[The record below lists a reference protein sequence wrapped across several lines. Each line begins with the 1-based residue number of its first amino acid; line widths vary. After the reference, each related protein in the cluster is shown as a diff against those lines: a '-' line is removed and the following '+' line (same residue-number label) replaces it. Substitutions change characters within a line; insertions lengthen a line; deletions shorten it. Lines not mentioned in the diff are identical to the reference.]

1 MHCTWIGDKVRVMAS
16 RDSQSGN
23 SASHDGRGDQ
33 GDQVVPGE
41 PGSVII
47 GANVAFT
54 AVFLVSAVVST
65 VLFSNPWK
73 VIAVVVS
80 LACFS
85 LGVVAFLWGYWNAV
99 QRSREEN
106 IGVAS
111 LYFLTD
117 GVAPGRVARVM
128 NVCLAVQVTCGLVT
142 ALARKSTDGRP
153 GSTLAF
159 GILVPMLGLGLNGL
173 WGAFHGTFGPRLAA
187 PTRHNGEMPSGGS
200 ENGQD
205 TDHD

>member
-1 MHCTWIGDKVRVMAS
+1 MVKTVTNQNPS
-16 RDSQSGN
+16 
-23 SASHDGRGDQ
+23 
-33 GDQVVPGE
+33 E
-41 PGSVII
+41 PGAVII
-47 GANVAFT
+47 GANIALTVVFVVCAAIATIAFR
-54 AVFLVSAVVST
+54 
-65 VLFSNPWK
+65 NPWK
-73 VIAVVVS
+73 TTAVVVS

-85 LGVVAFLWGYWNAV
+85 LGVVTFLWGYWNAV
-99 QRSREEN
+99 QRSREEE

-117 GVAPGRVARVM
+117 GVAPRGVSRTM
-128 NVCLAVQVTCGLVT
+128 NLCLAAQVVVGLTT
-142 ALARKSTDGRP
+142 AVIRRSTDGRP

-173 WGAFHGTFGPRLAA
+173 WGAFHGSFGPRLRASDPRRREK
-187 PTRHNGEMPSGGS
+187 PTADP